1 MTDALMILVVASTM
15 GWRDPP
21 SMASAN
27 AAFVPFH
34 DMRACMVAK
43 PLVILDAQRHG
54 WEASA
59 VCVLAGTVGEKP

>member
-1 MTDALMILVVASTM
+1 MTEALMILIVASTM

-34 DMRACMVAK
+34 TIEACRTAK

-59 VCVLAGTVGEKP
+59 V